1 MLTEAGIRSA
11 KPKSKPYKLT
21 DSEGLYLLINKN
33 NSRWWRFKY
42 RIDGKEKLLSFGVYP
57 DVSLKLARDQRDAA
71 RKQLAMGINP
81 SEHRQ
86 TTKQAKEDSFQ
97 AVADEWLEQQGKKLS
112 PVTLN
117 KAKWLLGLVMTSV
130 GSKPINEIKAP
141 DLLRALR
148 KIEKDGRHE
157 TAHRAKQ
164 KCGQVFRYGIA
175 TGRCDRNIAAD
186 LKDALAPV
194 VTTHR
199 AAITKPAAIGE
210 LLRAIDGFAGQPST
224 VAALKLL
231 PLVFTRPG
239 ELRQAAWDEFDLDAA
254 MWVIPAHRMKMRVE
268 HTVPLSKQAVT
279 ILRELHFITGN
290 GELAFPA
297 IGNKSRPISEN
308 TLNGALRRLGY
319 GQDEMCSHGFRTMA
333 STTLNTLGW
342 NADVIEAQLA
352 HQDKNS
358 IRRIYNRAD
367 HLNERKK
374 LMQSW
379 ADHLDALRTGA
390 KVLPFK
396 RGI

>member
-1 MLTEAGIRSA
+1 MLTETGIRSA

-21 DSEGLYLLINKN
+21 DSDGLFLLINKN

-57 DVSLKLARDQRDAA
+57 DVSLKLAREQRDAA
-71 RKQLAMGINP
+71 RKQLAVGINP

-86 TTKQAKEDSFQ
+86 TIKQAKEHSFQ

-117 KAKWLLGLVMTSV
+117 KAKWLLGLVMSSI
-130 GSKPINEIKAP
+130 GSKPIGGIKAP

-175 TGRCDRNIAAD
+175 TGRCDHNIAAD

-194 VTTHR
+194 VTTHL

-239 ELRQAAWDEFDLDAA
+239 ELRQAAWVEFDLDAA
-254 MWVIPAHRMKMRVE
+254 MWIIPAHRMKMRAE
-268 HTVPLSKQAVT
+268 HTVPLSKQAVA
-279 ILRELHFITGN
+279 ILRELHCITGN
-290 GELAFPA
+290 GELTFPA
-297 IGNKSRPISEN
+297 IGNKFRPISEN

-367 HLNERKK
+367 HLAERKK

-379 ADHLDALRTGA
+379 ADHLDALREGTT
-390 KVLPFK
+390 VTPLK
-396 RGI
+396 RYA